1 MNAALSLLGPGCQGW
16 PWWGRRGGS
25 SLTTFLSKRVLVV
38 LPSGRYFPYGIL
50 LIFSLDSDRFLQKMR
65 LFAKMLQRKV
75 DDKVRSRLRFFPK
88 VSRSIV
94 LFQGNRRPKP
104 DSPPGLRSLFPRT
117 SVSPKTLWYITQEAC
132 SKTLLVLGYSQLTL

>member
-1 MNAALSLLGPGCQGW
+1 MNTALSLLGPGCQGW

-25 SLTTFLSKRVLVV
+25 SLTTFLSKRILVV

-75 DDKVRSRLRFFPK
+75 DDKVRSHLRFFQ
-88 VSRSIV
+88 RA
-94 LFQGNRRPKP
+94 R
-104 DSPPGLRSLFPRT
+104 
-117 SVSPKTLWYITQEAC
+117 EASFY
-132 SKTLLVLGYSQLTL
+132 SKGTVIPNLTLHLA